1 MITICDIIEKRCC
14 LITLDICLY
23 ISEQKLK
30 NFIGIDILNQ
40 FSAPL
45 LLLKELILPADNLIV
60 LSCRIGSKGNM
71 NQVEF
76 KNLLG
81 RVGRIE
87 YNLYGNVFIIR
98 DSNMAEK
105 NS

>member
-1 MITICDIIEKRCC
+1 
-14 LITLDICLY
+14 
-23 ISEQKLK
+23 
-30 NFIGIDILNQ
+30 
-40 FSAPL
+40 
-45 LLLKELILPADNLIV
+45 
-60 LSCRIGSKGNM
+60 M

-105 NS
+105 TVKELLSKEMKNRT